1 MQGKNGESVTLTLS
15 NNWSENVPLE
25 AKVSDGVSNATQLVQ
40 YADKLLL
47 TGGPIQAPD
56 FLDADGNSIIGDG
69 GGGGIPD
76 APADSAIYGRKN
88 NDWVVVPTSGGGDGP
103 DMGLYYTASQCDTKF
118 QPKGSYAAANH
129 SHSNYAA
136 KSHTHSEYQP
146 KGDYLTSFTESD
158 PTVPSHVKNISTADI
173 DKWNNPPGG
182 SGYDGADA
190 VKLTGDQSISGVKTF
205 TQSTIG
211 KNHYFTTSGTV
222 GVQNKSRIAF
232 DSNTTMFAGESNA
245 NYIQITPTSAVTN
258 KSFTVNQNM
267 TVGKRRYQR
276 HSHHGQPYLGNNKL
290 RGNYLKRNHHRHR
303 LYSNIR
309 RAAEGRHQHG
319 ACGSHRRTHRA

>member
-1 MQGKNGESVTLTLS
+1 MTARVINDPSSLGWEYDPDTGRWSWGGGSSSGGGGGTFPEAPVDGEQYARQNASWSVIEYPEGDGGGNYVPYTEPFSNELMALRLTDLGAEASLRENGGAPQGWSEIEVTSGVDGGSIGLSSMQGKNGESVTLTLS

-56 FLDADGNSIIGDG
+56 FLDADGNSIIGG

-136 KSHTHSEYQP
+136 KSHTHSS
-146 KGDYLTSFTESD
+146 TSQR
-158 PTVPSHVKNISTADI
+158 V
-173 DKWNNPPGG
+173 
-182 SGYDGADA
+182 
-190 VKLTGDQSISGVKTF
+190 
-205 TQSTIG
+205 
-211 KNHYFTTSGTV
+211 TT
-222 GVQNKSRIAF
+222 
-232 DSNTTMFAGESNA
+232 
-245 NYIQITPTSAVTN
+245 
-258 KSFTVNQNM
+258 
-267 TVGKRRYQR
+267 
-276 HSHHGQPYLGNNKL
+276 
-290 RGNYLKRNHHRHR
+290 
-303 LYSNIR
+303 
-309 RAAEGRHQHG
+309 
-319 ACGSHRRTHRA
+319 